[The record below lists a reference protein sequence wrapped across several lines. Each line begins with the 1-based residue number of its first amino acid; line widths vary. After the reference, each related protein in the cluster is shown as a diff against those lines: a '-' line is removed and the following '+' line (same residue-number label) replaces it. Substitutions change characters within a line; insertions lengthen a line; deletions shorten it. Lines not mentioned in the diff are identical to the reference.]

1 MRTANAPKTYLT
13 MNVLLA
19 ALGLAACV
27 ETDDG
32 LEGCPPEQ
40 AVAGADGEPA
50 CEPTPAEDR
59 APAAALD
66 HGPTLPTDRV
76 GHPPVAVA
84 DADETAEDVPLVLAF
99 DTLLAN
105 DGDPDGD
112 PIFVA
117 GLGAAVGGTAV
128 LRRDGVA
135 FLPAPDFHGVA
146 GFEYRLSDGRMHAVG
161 RVAVAVAPVNDAPRA
176 GDARLVLPA
185 GEAAVFRLKGDD
197 VDGDLL
203 TAELL
208 EKPTQGSLDV
218 ASGKYVFQPAAGWSG
233 RDRLVYRVHDGA
245 LWSPPAT
252 LWFVDADLAGT
263 PGT

>member
-1 MRTANAPKTYLT
+1 MNTANAPRKTYLT

-27 ETDDG
+27 ETGDD
-32 LEGCPPEQ
+32 LEGCPPAQ
-40 AVAGADGEPA
+40 VVDGVDGEPA
-50 CEPTPAEDR
+50 CEPAPAEER

-66 HGPTLPTDRV
+66 ESPALAVDRV
-76 GHPPVAVA
+76 GHPPLAAA
-84 DADETAEDVPLVLAF
+84 DAAETAEDAPLVLAF

-117 GLGAAVGGTAV
+117 GLGAATHGTASV
-128 LRRDGVA
+128 RRDGIA
-135 FLPAPDFHGVA
+135 FVPAPDFHGVA
-146 GFEYRLSDGRMHAVG
+146 SFEYRLSDGRMHAVG
-161 RVAVAVAPVNDAPRA
+161 LVQVVVAPVNDAPRA
-176 GDARLVLPA
+176 GDARIVLPA
-185 GEAAVFRLKGDD
+185 GEDAVFRLKGDD

-208 EKPTQGSLDV
+208 EKPAQGSLDV
-218 ASGKYVFQPAAGWSG
+218 ESGKYVFRPDAGWSG

-252 LWFVDADLAGT
+252 LWFVDAALAGE
-263 PGT
+263 